1 MGKVNQ
7 DIMGKVNQEKIDL
20 IASEYCTN
28 GYKKVDALLKAGY
41 KDSYARSIG
50 LRIYDDIRL
59 KQAIERIQ
67 AHTKTKTAYNA
78 LQAEQ
83 ELEQARK
90 RAIDLKQVSAEIQ
103 ATLGKCKL
111 YALLTDNIN
120 NTTEQT
126 PDPLTQEEIDKLKAD
141 AAAITRANIKISSGT
156 G

>member
-1 MGKVNQ
+1 MANRLS
-7 DIMGKVNQEKIDL
+7 QEKANA
-20 IASEYCTN
+20 IASAYMTN
-28 GYKKVDALLKAGY
+28 GNVKSTALLSVGY
-41 KDSYARSIG
+41 SKNYAEHNG
-50 LRIYDDIRL
+50 LKLFDNDRV
-59 KQAIERIQ
+59 KQAISKIQ
-67 AHTKTKTAYNA
+67 ARNDTKTTYNA